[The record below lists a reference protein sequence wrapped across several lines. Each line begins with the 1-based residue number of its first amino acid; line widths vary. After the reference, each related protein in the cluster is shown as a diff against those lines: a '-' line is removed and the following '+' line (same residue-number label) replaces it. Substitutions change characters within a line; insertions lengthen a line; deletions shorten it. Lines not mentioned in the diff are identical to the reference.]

1 MTCAGENWNRFWLSL
16 SHTHETILISEPD
29 ECLIWQMSEPIWSS
43 WLRIYERGTKSV
55 QLGKIFDR
63 QFLPLMMSSSGSRET
78 MVKLL
83 ARPAKL
89 GGNSTYLLIKL
100 EPPIFNSTLPT
111 CRWGVCR
118 RRGRCPR
125 HQSSKVL
132 ADRLTR
138 RHSNTPVLNHSD
150 KTKDEHLECQWCRG
164 EDQVCRTY
172 QLVLGLLGL
181 DEPGLRTGNLPI
193 SCWSHLT
200 VASRLGNKQSW

>member
-138 RHSNTPVLNHSD
+138 RHSNTPVYHSD
-150 KTKDEHLECQWCRG
+150 ETKDENLESVKGVWIWNYV
-164 EDQVCRTY
+164 VCPDNDVEERIKFVELTSLY
-172 QLVLGLLGL
+172 LASLVWMNLACA
-181 DEPGLRTGNLPI
+181 PGTSP
-193 SCWSHLT
+193 
-200 VASRLGNKQSW
+200 

>member
-89 GGNSTYLLIKL
+89 GGNSTYKSLDASGIGFNLI
-100 EPPIFNSTLPT
+100 PPIFKTITIPT

-118 RRGRCPR
+118 RRGRYPR

-138 RHSNTPVLNHSD
+138 RHSNTPVYHSD
-150 KTKDEHLECQWCRG
+150 ET
-164 EDQVCRTY
+164 
-172 QLVLGLLGL
+172 
-181 DEPGLRTGNLPI
+181 
-193 SCWSHLT
+193 
-200 VASRLGNKQSW
+200 